1 MSLLRV
7 ASAHVLRI
15 MLLTHFKKPYSCR
28 TLMGC
33 GIFICSLLILSG
45 CSTFSGKSNSSFR
58 VSQFKQDTSVGTEDI
73 SIAAVGL
80 VDVPY
85 SYGGNTPKGGFDCS
99 GLIVYVYNK
108 AAGVKLPRTIQLM
121 STKGRSIEGQPPA
134 PGDLVFFNTTGEKY
148 SHAGIYVG
156 QGRFVHAPSS
166 GGTVRL
172 DYITTPYWAAKFTEA
187 RRVVPWYRQS
197 LGWITPPPRFLITN

>member
-1 MSLLRV
+1 
-7 ASAHVLRI
+7 
-15 MLLTHFKKPYSCR
+15 MLLTRSKQTPSCR
-28 TLMGC
+28 TLLGC

-45 CSTFSGKSNSSFR
+45 CSTFSGKSSSSSR
-58 VSQFKQDTSVGTEDI
+58 IAQFKQDTSVGTEDI

-85 SYGGNTPKGGFDCS
+85 RYGGNTPKGGFDCS

-156 QGRFVHAPSS
+156 QGRFVHAPSA

-172 DYITTPYWAAKFTEA
+172 DYITSPYWAAKFTEA
-187 RRVVPWYRQS
+187 RRIVPQ
-197 LGWITPPPRFLITN
+197 

>member
-1 MSLLRV
+1 
-7 ASAHVLRI
+7 
-15 MLLTHFKKPYSCR
+15 MLLTHSKQAPSCR
-28 TLMGC
+28 TLLGC

-45 CSTFSGKSNSSFR
+45 CSTFSGKSSSSSK
-58 VSQFKQDTSVGTEDI
+58 VAQFKQDTSVGTEDI

-85 SYGGNTPKGGFDCS
+85 RYGGNTPKGGFDCS

-108 AAGVKLPRTIQLM
+108 TAGIKLPRTLAQM
-121 STKGRSIEGQPPA
+121 STQGIGIENGPPA

-156 QGRFVHAPSS
+156 QGRFVHAPSA

-172 DYITTPYWAAKFTEA
+172 DYITSPYWASKFTEA
-187 RRVVPWYRQS
+187 RRIAS
-197 LGWITPPPRFLITN
+197 N

>member
-1 MSLLRV
+1 
-7 ASAHVLRI
+7 
-15 MLLTHFKKPYSCR
+15 MLLTHSKQALSCR
-28 TLMGC
+28 TLIGC
-33 GIFICSLLILSG
+33 GIFICTFIFLSG
-45 CSTFSGKSNSSFR
+45 CSTFSSKSNSTR

-73 SIAAVGL
+73 SIAALGL

-85 SYGGNTPKGGFDCS
+85 RFGGNTPKGGFDCS

-108 AAGVKLPRTIQLM
+108 AVGIKLPRTIQLM
-121 STKGRSIEGQPPA
+121 SGQGNSIDGQPPA

-156 QGRFVHAPSS
+156 QGRFVHAPSA

-172 DYITTPYWAAKFTEA
+172 DYITAPYWAAKFTEA
-187 RRVVPWYRQS
+187 RR
-197 LGWITPPPRFLITN
+197 IAPR

>member
-1 MSLLRV
+1 
-7 ASAHVLRI
+7 
-15 MLLTHFKKPYSCR
+15 MLPTHSKKALSCR
-28 TLMGC
+28 TLLRC
-33 GIFICSLLILSG
+33 GIFICTVTWIGG
-45 CSTFSGKSNSSFR
+45 CSTFSSKSTPSSK

-85 SYGGNTPKGGFDCS
+85 RFGGNTPKGGFDCS

-108 AAGVKLPRTIQLM
+108 AAGIKLPRTIQQM
-121 STKGRSIEGQPPA
+121 STKGRSIEGQSPA

-156 QGRFVHAPSS
+156 QGRFVHAPSA

-172 DYITTPYWAAKFTEA
+172 DYITSPYWAAKFTEA
-187 RRVVPWYRQS
+187 RRISSP
-197 LGWITPPPRFLITN
+197 

>member
-1 MSLLRV
+1 M
-7 ASAHVLRI
+7 RI
-15 MLLTHFKKPYSCR
+15 MLLTHSKSTPSCR
-28 TLMGC
+28 TLLGC
-33 GIFICSLLILSG
+33 GIFICILSALSG
-45 CSTFSGKSNSSFR
+45 CGSFSSKPNTSK

-80 VDVPY
+80 VDIPY
-85 SYGGNTPKGGFDCS
+85 RYGGNTPRGGFDCS

-108 AAGVKLPRTIQLM
+108 AAGIKLPRTIQAM
-121 STKGRSIEGQPPA
+121 STVGRSVDNQPPA

-156 QGRFVHAPSS
+156 QGRFVHAPST

-172 DYITTPYWAAKFTEA
+172 EYITSPYWAAKFTEA
-187 RRVVPWYRQS
+187 RR
-197 LGWITPPPRFLITN
+197 IAN

>member
-7 ASAHVLRI
+7 VSVHVLRI
-15 MLLTHFKKPYSCR
+15 MQLTHCNKASSCR
-28 TLMGC
+28 TLIGC
-33 GIFICSLLILSG
+33 GIFICTLLFLNG
-45 CSTFSGKSNSSFR
+45 CSTFSGRTTSTK

-80 VDVPY
+80 VGVPY
-85 SYGGNTPKGGFDCS
+85 RYGGNNPKAGFDCS
-99 GLIVYVYNK
+99 GLIGYVYLKSANI
-108 AAGVKLPRTIQLM
+108 KLPRTIQDM
-121 STKGRSIEGQPPA
+121 STRGKGIDDQAPA
-134 PGDLVFFNTTGEKY
+134 PGDLVFFNTTGDKY

-172 DYITTPYWAAKFTEA
+172 EQIENPYWASRFTEA
-187 RRVVPWYRQS
+187 RRLAASQ
-197 LGWITPPPRFLITN
+197 